1 MRLIGEGGPPA
12 SCRSLPACNDPSRSA
27 SGKPGIMQQ
36 HSRQITN
43 RLRAIRHPDR
53 TTADVNHDQQAAAS
67 QQARTLT
74 TGRLPQ
80 RSRGKIAPNILRGNP
95 R

>member
-1 MRLIGEGGPPA
+1 
-12 SCRSLPACNDPSRSA
+12 
-27 SGKPGIMQQ
+27 MQQ
-36 HSRQITN
+36 HSKQITN

-53 TTADVNHDQQAAAS
+53 ATADANHDQQAVAS
-67 QQARTLT
+67 WQVRTLT

-80 RSRGKIAPNILRGNP
+80 RSHGKIAPNILRGNP